1 MDSNGTHELPHAAPV
16 ATPVADA
23 PAVAENLPENS
34 VAKRLFLAVQ
44 EVEGEITKID
54 QSIERVTAEKDQEVA
69 KLQSQKEELF
79 QLLRQYGGTTNGH
92 HAPASKKA
100 SPKPSTAPSGK
111 KRKGPAPGS
120 PSRKA
125 PPGEKTIPELIM
137 EYMENNRK
145 ATTSEIRQYLD
156 DLGRSTNPGVELGRL
171 VKKNKIKLVERG
183 NYQLAK

>member
-1 MDSNGTHELPHAAPV
+1 MEPNGTHAPV
-16 ATPVADA
+16 ATPVADLPA
-23 PAVAENLPENS
+23 AVAENLPENP

-54 QSIERVTAEKDQEVA
+54 QTIARVTAEKDQEVA
-69 KLQSQKEELF
+69 KLQSHKEELF
-79 QLLRQYGGTTNGH
+79 NLLRQYGGINRH
-92 HAPASKKA
+92 HAAAPKKV
-100 SPKPSTAPSGK
+100 SPKSVAVAGK
-111 KRKGPAPGS
+111 KRKGPPPGS

-125 PPGEKTIPELIM
+125 PPGEKTIPELIL

-145 ATTSEIRQYLD
+145 ATTGEIRNYLD

>member
-1 MDSNGTHELPHAAPV
+1 MESNGTHEP
-16 ATPVADA
+16 ADA
-23 PAVAENLPENS
+23 TAVENLPENP

-44 EVEGEITKID
+44 EVNLEIKKID
-54 QSIERVTAEKDQEVA
+54 QAIERVTTEKEQEIV
-69 KLQSQKEELF
+69 KFNSQKEELF
-79 QLLRQYGGTTNGH
+79 QLLRQYGGSNGST
-92 HAPASKKA
+92 HAPAPKKL
-100 SPKPSTAPSGK
+100 SPKPVVSANGK

-137 EYMENNRK
+137 EYMDANRK
-145 ATTSEIRQYLD
+145 ATTSEIRNYLD

-171 VKKNKIKLVERG
+171 VKKNKIKLVDRG